1 MVFFACILQNCTYF
15 SITTVLETDHGLLDT
30 SLVELE
36 AKASDMFFML
46 TKSLKRTQYSAQ
58 FPNQPIYSIKAKNSA
73 ISTWKLMLR

>member
-1 MVFFACILQNCTYF
+1 MVFFACILQSCTYF

-46 TKSLKRTQYSAQ
+46 TQETQYSAVSQ
-58 FPNQPIYSIKAKNSA
+58 SA
-73 ISTWKLMLR
+73 YL

>member
-46 TKSLKRTQYSAQ
+46 TQGTQYSAQ

-73 ISTWKLMLR
+73 ISTWKLMLC